1 MSLRPGAQLGSQI
14 SERLDVSRPRPLV
27 LLLPVLPLHV
37 VKPAPAGVEVELG
50 EVLAERLHVLW
61 AAVVSGRLHAV
72 QHADGPLGRFDLTE
86 MNGRISVGLDRVVA
100 RVQRGRTAVAEGAG
114 IAHGPGWH

>member
-61 AAVVSGRLHAV
+61 AAVFSGR
-72 QHADGPLGRFDLTE
+72 PLGRFDLTE

-100 RVQRGRTAVAEGAG
+100 RVQRGRTAVVEGAG

>member
-61 AAVVSGRLHAV
+61 AAVVSGR
-72 QHADGPLGRFDLTE
+72 PLGRFDLTE